1 MSLARLFA
9 SPLARNREFRL
20 LFSAQVISLIG
31 SGVTTV
37 GLALFAHQLVGGG
50 SAAIVI
56 GNALMLRILAFLL
69 FSQPAGVLADRINR
83 KRMMIA
89 ADIVRFGLLALFPFV
104 DSVWQVYVMIFLIN
118 AATAFFSPT
127 YDATIPEV
135 VGRTHYVKALS
146 LSRMAVDMEAILA
159 PMFAGLLVALLGLQ
173 WLFWF
178 DAASYLVSAGLV
190 AASSLRHIPKPP
202 KYFSPR
208 ALLDELSYGT
218 KILLREAS
226 LRRALAFSFVEAIA
240 GAAAIVAT
248 VVYVKETLALG
259 ETAFVVVMMA
269 LGVGSTIA
277 ALILGRASGRYE
289 STAADHTELHGLRH
303 RWTERALLLGGAI
316 LGVLLLPGAL
326 QPPLWAF
333 ALLWLFNGAGQALIA
348 IPSTTLLAE
357 HTSEADR
364 GRAYAAYF
372 ALTHAFWLLTYPAI
386 GYGTS
391 SLGAPLTFTLAGT
404 VCLLITLAA
413 LLIHRSPSVQVPR
426 QADSSEQGHGD

>member
-1 MSLARLFA
+1 MSLASLFA
-9 SPLARNREFRL
+9 SPLARNRDFRL

-50 SAAIVI
+50 SAAVVI

-69 FSQPAGVLADRINR
+69 FSQPAGILADRVNR
-83 KRMMIA
+83 KRMLIL
-89 ADIVRFGLLALFPFV
+89 ADIVRFGLLALFPFIE
-104 DSVWQVYVMIFLIN
+104 SVWQVYVMIFLIN

-135 VGRTHYVKALS
+135 AGSAHYVKALS
-146 LSRMAVDMEAILA
+146 LSRVAVDMEAMLA
-159 PMFAGLLVALLGLQ
+159 PMLAGLLVALLGLQ

-202 KYFSPR
+202 KQFSPGVV
-208 ALLDELSYGT
+208 LHELTYGA

-226 LRRALAFSFVEAIA
+226 LRRALIFSFVEAIA

-248 VVYVKETLALG
+248 VVYVKEVLALG
-259 ETAFVVVMMA
+259 ETAFVVVMAA
-269 LGVGSTIA
+269 LGVGSTVA
-277 ALILGRASGRYE
+277 ALVLGRATGRYE
-289 STAADHTELHGLRH
+289 SSADSRVALHGLRH
-303 RWTERALLLGGAI
+303 RWTERALLVGGLV

-326 QPPLWAF
+326 QPPLLIF
-333 ALLWLFNGAGQALIA
+333 ALLWFFNGAGQALIA
-348 IPSTTLLAE
+348 IPSSTLLAE
-357 HTSEADR
+357 HTHEADR

-372 ALTHAFWLLTYPAI
+372 ALTHAFWLITYPAI

-391 SLGAPLTFTLAGT
+391 SLGAPLTFTLAGV
-404 VCLLITLAA
+404 VCLMITLGV
-413 LLIHRSPSVQVPR
+413 LLTRKSSPDHEHDTR
-426 QADSSEQGHGD
+426 NT

>member
-1 MSLARLFA
+1 MILKTLFA
-9 SPLARNREFRL
+9 NPLARNREFRL

-83 KRMMIA
+83 KRMLIA
-89 ADIVRFGLLALFPFV
+89 ADIVRFGLLALFPFI
-104 DSVWQVYVMIFLIN
+104 DSVWQVYTMIFLIN
-118 AATAFFSPT
+118 AATAFFTPT
-127 YDATIPEV
+127 YDATIPEI
-135 VGRTHYVKALS
+135 VGNEHYVKALS
-146 LSRMAVDMEAILA
+146 LSRVAVDMEAMLA
-159 PMFAGLLVALLGLQ
+159 PMLAGLLVALLGLQ

-190 AASSLRHIPKPP
+190 AASSLRHIPKPS
-202 KYFSPR
+202 KQFS
-208 ALLDELSYGT
+208 LGVVLHELTYGV

-226 LRRALAFSFVEAIA
+226 LRRALIFSVVEAIA

-248 VVYVKETLALG
+248 VVYVKEILALG
-259 ETAFVVVMMA
+259 ETAFVVVMAA
-269 LGVGSTIA
+269 LGVGSTVA
-277 ALILGRASGRYE
+277 ALVLGRATGRYE
-289 STAADHTELHGLRH
+289 SSADSRVALHGLRH
-303 RWTERALLLGGAI
+303 RWTERALLVGGLV

-326 QPPLWAF
+326 QPPLWIF
-333 ALLWLFNGAGQALIA
+333 ALLWFFNGAGQALIA
-348 IPSTTLLAE
+348 IPSSTLLAE
-357 HTSEADR
+357 HTHEADR

-372 ALTHAFWLLTYPAI
+372 ALTHAFWLIAYPVI

-391 SLGAPLTFTLAGT
+391 GLGAPLTFTLAGV
-404 VCLLITLAA
+404 VCLMITLGVFFT
-413 LLIHRSPSVQVPR
+413 RKSSPDHEHDTR
-426 QADSSEQGHGD
+426 NT

>member
-1 MSLARLFA
+1 MSLASLFA
-9 SPLARNREFRL
+9 SPLARNRDFRL

-50 SAAIVI
+50 SAAVVI

-69 FSQPAGVLADRINR
+69 FSQPAGILADRVNR
-83 KRMMIA
+83 KRMLIL
-89 ADIVRFGLLALFPFV
+89 ADIVRFGLLALFPFIE
-104 DSVWQVYVMIFLIN
+104 SVWQVYVMIFLIN

-135 VGRTHYVKALS
+135 AGSAHYVKALS
-146 LSRMAVDMEAILA
+146 LSRVAVDMEAMLA
-159 PMFAGLLVALLGLQ
+159 PMLAGLLVALLGLQ

-202 KYFSPR
+202 KQFS
-208 ALLDELSYGT
+208 LGVVLHELTYGA

-226 LRRALAFSFVEAIA
+226 LRRALIFSFVEAIA

-248 VVYVKETLALG
+248 VVYVKEVLALG
-259 ETAFVVVMMA
+259 ETAFVVVMAA
-269 LGVGSTIA
+269 LGVGSTVA
-277 ALILGRASGRYE
+277 ALVLGRATGRYE
-289 STAADHTELHGLRH
+289 SSADSRVALHGLRH
-303 RWTERALLLGGAI
+303 RWTERALLVGGLV

-326 QPPLWAF
+326 QPPLLIF
-333 ALLWLFNGAGQALIA
+333 ALLWFFNGAGQALIA
-348 IPSTTLLAE
+348 IPSSTLLAE
-357 HTSEADR
+357 HTHEADR

-372 ALTHAFWLLTYPAI
+372 ALTHAFWLITYPAI

-391 SLGAPLTFTLAGT
+391 SLGAPLTFTLAGV
-404 VCLLITLAA
+404 VCLMITLGV
-413 LLIHRSPSVQVPR
+413 LLTRKSSPDHEHDTR
-426 QADSSEQGHGD
+426 NT